1 MRYHLNISVA
11 VGGAAPVNPRPRPP
25 AGGRFSFGGL
35 AVAPRAPFLVFFI
48 VWPAPALL
56 FAQFFARFSSTFG
69 VFLSTFGV
77 FLSTYSLVFPCIS
90 RIFFVSLQYSYK
102 VGIMFDSDLYQDDF
116 LEAMDA
122 LLEGVSG
129 SLFRVSAGSV
139 LDRQVP

>member
-1 MRYHLNISVA
+1 MVLICLLQSGALPPLNPCPRSA
-11 VGGAAPVNPRPRPP
+11 RGGA
-25 AGGRFSFGGL
+25 
-35 AVAPRAPFLVFFI
+35 VFFM
-48 VWPAPALL
+48 VWSASALL
-56 FAQFFARFSSTFG
+56 FAHFFARFSSTFG

-77 FLSTYSLVFPCIS
+77 FLSTYSLVFACIS
-90 RIFFVSLQYSYK
+90 GIFFVSLQYSYK
-102 VGIMFDSDLYQDDF
+102 VSGMFNSDLYQDDF

>member
-1 MRYHLNISVA
+1 M
-11 VGGAAPVNPRPRPP
+11 
-25 AGGRFSFGGL
+25 
-35 AVAPRAPFLVFFI
+35 FFM

-56 FAQFFARFSSTFG
+56 FAQFFARFLSTFG

-77 FLSTYSLVFPCIS
+77 ILSTYSLFFPCIS

-102 VGIMFDSDLYQDDF
+102 VSVMFDSDLYQDDF